1 MTKQALRRLLG
12 TPAFTATAILL
23 LALAIAVSAA
33 IGGLLE
39 AVLLKPLPFRDPE
52 SLVWVWASRVDRDKA
67 FFSIPDFLD
76 HEAATR
82 AADLVAC
89 SQWDTTLSG
98 EGEPERI
105 PGVRMEA
112 NGLSL
117 LGVVPAAG
125 RLFEAQEESR
135 KVAVVSHDLWRRRF
149 GADPAAIGKTLVL
162 NGEPYQIVGVLPS
175 SWTFPNLEGQV
186 FVPFDL
192 RGDPRRP
199 QRGNNFIRA
208 FARLRPG
215 ATADS
220 LQQEMKA
227 TQQRLREQYPEA
239 AKTAPPHVHRFADE
253 LLGSVRRPLWLLAG
267 GVALLIVAV
276 SANLAGLMLAR
287 GAARRGEFA
296 VRAALGAR
304 APQLAREV
312 LVETALL
319 AVAGGVLGLVLAH
332 WLLALLVR
340 LGPRDLPRLS
350 HASLDVCVALG
361 TFAAIGLAAGGAALT
376 PALQAS
382 RSDARQ
388 ALAVTAGTR
397 SGARARR
404 ATMLVEIALT
414 SVLLTIAGLLG
425 QSFLRLQGTAPGFR
439 SEGVLTAR
447 ISLPRN
453 RYASVADVDRF
464 AREVAS
470 RIAGLPNARGAAI
483 GHVLPLSALNV
494 RADFTVVGRPP
505 LSPTDAPAAQT
516 RWSSPGWIAAL
527 GIPLL
532 AGRAFTDA
540 DDAKGRKVA
549 MADRALVRKYLAGI
563 EPVGAHLSMDDRE
576 VEIVGVVE
584 EVRHFALDEDP
595 LPTLYL
601 PVAQLSPDILPF
613 FTSRAFIVA
622 QAPGL
627 APSAL
632 REAIREVDASVPAD
646 IHPLDEVL
654 SAALAPRRFQA
665 LVMLFFAGASLF
677 LAATGLYGLTAWSVT
692 QRQRE
697 IGVRLAL
704 GATASGVVRLVV
716 GEGVRLSL
724 LGLLLGAVLSI
735 GVARALPAVVPGVAA
750 GDARVFALG
759 PLLLVVVAI
768 ASSWIAARKAGG
780 VAPMEALRSG

>member
-1 MTKQALRRLLG
+1 MTKQTLRRLLG
-12 TPAFTATAILL
+12 TPAFTTTAILL

-33 IGGLLE
+33 MGGLLE
-39 AVLLKPLPFRDPE
+39 AVVLKPLPFRDPE

-125 RLFEAQEESR
+125 RLFEAQDESR
-135 KVAVVSHDLWRRRF
+135 KVAVLSQDLWRRRF

-162 NGEPYQIVGVLPS
+162 NGDPYEIVGVLPA
-175 SWTFPNLEGQV
+175 SWIFPNLEGQV

-192 RGDPRRP
+192 RSDPRRA

-215 ATADS
+215 ATAVS
-220 LQQEMKA
+220 LQREMRA
-227 TQQRLREQYPEA
+227 TQERLREQYAEA

-267 GVALLIVAV
+267 GVALLVVAV

-304 APQLAREV
+304 APQLVREV
-312 LVETALL
+312 LLETALL
-319 AVAGGVLGLVLAH
+319 AVAGGAAGLVVAH
-332 WLLALLVR
+332 WLLALLIR

-350 HASLDVCVALG
+350 HASLDVRVALAA
-361 TFAAIGLAAGGAALT
+361 FAAIVLAAACAALT
-376 PALQAS
+376 PALQAG

-388 ALAVTAGTR
+388 ALGTTGATR
-397 SGARARR
+397 TGARARR

-414 SVLLTIAGLLG
+414 CVLLTVAGLLG

-439 SEGVLTAR
+439 PEGVLTAR

-464 AREVAS
+464 TREVTS
-470 RIAGLPNARGAAI
+470 RIAGLPNARGAAV

-494 RADFTVVGRPP
+494 RADFTVAGRPP
-505 LSPTDAPAAQT
+505 LSPTDSPAAQT
-516 RWSSPGWIAAL
+516 RWSSSGWIATL

-532 AGRAFTDA
+532 AGRDFTDA
-540 DDAKGRKVA
+540 DDARGRKVA

-563 EPVGAHLSMDDRE
+563 EPVGAHLLMDDRE
-576 VEIVGVVE
+576 VEIVGVVD
-584 EVRHFALDEDP
+584 EVRHFALDEEP

-601 PVAQLSPDILPF
+601 PLAQLSPDILPF
-613 FTSRAFIVA
+613 FTSRAFVIA
-622 QAPGL
+622 RAPGL
-627 APSAL
+627 SPPVL
-632 REAIREVDASVPAD
+632 REAIREADASVPAD
-646 IHPLDEVL
+646 IRPLDEVL
-654 SAALAPRRFQA
+654 AAALAPRRFQA
-665 LVMLFFAGASLF
+665 LVMAFFAGAALF

-724 LGLLLGAVLSI
+724 LGLLLGATSSI
-735 GVARALPAVVPGVAA
+735 AVARALPALVPGVSA
-750 GDARVFALG
+750 GDGRVFTLG
-759 PLLLVVVAI
+759 PLLLVMVATV
-768 ASSWIAARKAGG
+768 SSWIAARRAGG